1 MVFLFPVINI
11 SENVSMQD
19 NPDAVLTDWRA
30 KLFPGEYLASGWT
43 LSEPRTT
50 LQEGSAED
58 EVPDLDAPGQFFA
71 D

>member
-1 MVFLFPVINI
+1 
-11 SENVSMQD
+11 MQD

-58 EVPDLDAPGQFFA
+58 EFPELHAPGQFFA